1 MKDKL
6 RVGVIGAGR
15 WSVGAHLPGFTRS
28 PLSEVVMVCD
38 LHQDLA
44 DAAAKEFDI
53 PEAVTDAEKVL
64 SRRDID
70 VVDIVT
76 RGGSDSH
83 AELTFAALQAGKHV
97 LVEKP
102 VCHDY
107 RDVWKAH
114 ELALSKNLK
123 TKVGL
128 TFRYAPA
135 IQYMYELIR
144 EGFIGQPFIFNGF
157 EQNSQWIDPDNPM
170 DKRIHR
176 VPPVGETLRGTDPRP
191 EAIELSSLE
200 GYGAPTIDIGLMCTG
215 SDLTHVV
222 GMMSNMIPMRRRT
235 NLDTERVRI
244 NIDDADIFIGECQ
257 NGALFSLQSSYVTVG
272 NYPGIEARIYGSKG
286 ALICRLV
293 EEFGECQTLRSATPD
308 AVEFVQMEIPERFFP
323 PRYVKG
329 EPWRSLFYSNLVH
342 NFMRE
347 IVDGGPENQGNFAQ
361 SAKVQEIINAAALSH
376 RQHGWVNLPLEAP
389 GGH

>member
-1 MKDKL
+1 MKDKV

-15 WSVGAHLPGFTRS
+15 WSRGAHLPGFTRS
-28 PLSEVVMVCD
+28 PLSEVVMICD

-44 DAAAKEFDI
+44 DAAAEEFHI
-53 PEAVTDAEKVL
+53 PEVVTDAEKVL

-76 RGGSDSH
+76 RGGSESH
-83 AELTFAALQAGKHV
+83 EELTFAALEAGKHV

-107 RDVWKAH
+107 HDVWKAH
-114 ELALSKNLK
+114 RLALSKGLK

-135 IQYMYELIR
+135 VQYMYDLMR
-144 EGFIGQPFIFNGF
+144 EGFIGQPFIFNGY
-157 EQNSQWIDPDNPM
+157 EQNSQWLDPDNPM

-176 VPPVGETLRGTDPRP
+176 VRPVGETLRGADPRK
-191 EAIELSSLE
+191 EAIALSSLE

-215 SDLTHVV
+215 SDLTQVV
-222 GMMSNMIPMRRRT
+222 GILANMVPYRRRT
-235 NLDTERVRI
+235 NLDSERERI

-286 ALICRLV
+286 ALIARLV
-293 EEFGECQTLRSATPD
+293 EEFGDCQTLRSATPD
-308 AVEFVQMEIPERFFP
+308 AVEFVQREIPDKYFP
-323 PRYVKG
+323 PGYRKG
-329 EPWRSLFYSNLVH
+329 EPWPSLFYSNLVH
-342 NFMRE
+342 NFMQE
-347 IVDGGPENQGNFAQ
+347 IVDGGEENQGNFAQ
-361 SAKVQEIINAAALSH
+361 SAKVQEIINAAELSH
-376 RQHGWVNLPLEAP
+376 RQHQWVKLPLDPQA
-389 GGH
+389 GK